1 MAGLADLA
9 SGKWAGSLVVNLE
22 AIREVINVHVTV
34 LHRHLLQ
41 KGLQLCVALSKLV
54 LSVVRSLES
63 FLCCTV
69 DLLQNLPGRVCF
81 FGLHLPVICGTAS
94 YV

>member
-69 DLLQNLPGRVCF
+69 LQNLPGRVCF
-81 FGLHLPVICGTAS
+81 LAFTFLSFVERLAIN
-94 YV
+94 